1 MIMVNEFINS
11 CKMKLRDGVVET
23 SVIDGII
30 TKCTV
35 FEGIDFEIIKS
46 MTDYSMVVIK
56 KDNNKKVICLDKEGH
71 ISKIDSEWR
80 DLIRYIN

>member
-1 MIMVNEFINS
+1 MVNEFINS

-23 SVIDGII
+23 SIIDGVI

-35 FEGIDFEIIKS
+35 FEDINFEIIKS
-46 MTDYSMVVIK
+46 MVDYSMIVIK

-80 DLIRYIN
+80 DLIDFVD